1 MTIPVFR
8 TFRQTSSK
16 YSERLLKVPAS
27 LQSFI
32 FIILLVPSSVW
43 KKISWVG
50 FSEGNLSRQT
60 ARLRG
65 PRTKLYCC
73 WILITNS
80 WFNLSTRRM
89 LSSLSCLTS
98 QYLSILTISHWGRPV
113 LLLPSGQFW
122 PTKNKLTRRQLC
134 VFPVKPSWQTASQ
147 PGCQVLQLSRVHG
160 QGTFLRIRWHSVKWS
175 ESFLVW
181 EDNQTPS

>member
-1 MTIPVFR
+1 M
-8 TFRQTSSK
+8 
-16 YSERLLKVPAS
+16 Y
-27 LQSFI
+27 QSA
-32 FIILLVPSSVW
+32 VSPSFFNNLFPRSPQVE
-43 KKISWVG
+43 KKISWVE
-50 FSEGNLSRQT
+50 FSEGNLSRHQ
-60 ARLRG
+60 ARHCG
-65 PRTKLYCC
+65 PRELSCIS

-89 LSSLSCLTS
+89 LSSLSCL
-98 QYLSILTISHWGRPV
+98 SILTISHWGRPV
-113 LLLPSGQFW
+113 LLLLPSGQFW